1 MASTV
6 KTTISIG
13 GVLEPSVQ
21 AAFNKISQQS
31 NNIAQKCAKVAKVTG
46 GAVAAGV
53 ALATKSFANLEQ
65 ATANV
70 SATLGKNSTP
80 QVLEA
85 YNKKAVELSDT
96 MSKSST
102 EVMEGFNYLALA
114 GWSVEDSLQNVGA
127 IVKSSVVSGMELG
140 SCSDKV
146 TDSLSAL
153 GLSAKDT
160 ASYTDLLALAQTKG
174 NATFENLLDSLL
186 ASGGTFN
193 NFKIPLN
200 ETVAILDKLADQ
212 GLKGSEAGNAM
223 NSIFTNML
231 AVSGQAKEG
240 MTALGVSM
248 FDEAGKTRNMATVIA
263 ELNEKLS
270 GCTEQERDTYIA
282 MIAGKNH
289 LDDFNKLLATSG
301 NGLVDLAEDL
311 KDTEGALDKAAMTI
325 DDTILGKFKILWN
338 TIINTG
344 NAMIKEFAPNIKSS
358 LEKVQ
363 AKILELRP
371 KLSEFAA
378 SIKSTISDFIHS
390 NTFETIKSMFANT
403 FNFIIQNAPTI
414 ISTIKKFI
422 PVILGIGSAMATLKI
437 ASKISSFMGTISKVG
452 GAFSKIS
459 FAFKAVAGGAATLGQ
474 AMGFLMGPIG
484 WIALA
489 IGAIVAIVTIL
500 WNKCEPFREMV
511 CSLVQQVS
519 GWIQGTLLPV
529 IASIGEKISN
539 LWNSVLSPF
548 LQFISGILQPVFTV
562 AFTVIG
568 SIISTTFG
576 TIGQLIQ
583 STLQAFGGII
593 DFITGIFTA
602 NWSLAWQGIQDIFG
616 GIFNGLISLAKAPLN
631 AIIGL
636 VNKAIGGINS
646 LGSISLPKV
655 LGGGTIGINIPEIP
669 MLAKGGIT
677 DTPSVCGE
685 AGPEAVIP
693 LKRNNPRSIALME
706 KVSRLLGMNTDS
718 KDDSTLFNDM
728 NSLSKVFNNREIN
741 IPEINEKNS
750 IKSLDL
756 PNKNNI
762 VRDNPRSLSLLEKVK
777 RTKTNDKMIN
787 PTFVFAP
794 NISGSV
800 SNDEI
805 KKIKAE
811 YEDFK
816 DWVLSVLEDERR
828 TDFA

>member
-344 NAMIKEFAPNIKSS
+344 NAMVKEFAPNIKSS

-371 KLSEFAA
+371 KLIEFAT

-390 NTFETIKSMFANT
+390 NTFETIKSMLANT

-414 ISTIKKFI
+414 ISTVKRFI
-422 PVILGIGSAMATLKI
+422 PLILGIGSAMATLKI
-437 ASKISSFMGTISKVG
+437 ASKVSGFMGTISKIG

-474 AMGFLMGPIG
+474 AMRFLMGPIG

-500 WNKCEPFREMV
+500 WNRCEPFREMV

-519 GWIQGTLLPV
+519 GWIQGILLPV

-539 LWNSVLSPF
+539 LWNSVLAPF
-548 LQFISGILQPVFTV
+548 LQFISGILQPVFTI

-576 TIGQLIQ
+576 TIGQVIQ

-593 DFITGIFTA
+593 DFITGVFTG

-646 LGSISLPKV
+646 LGSAKLPKV
-655 LGGGTIGINIPEIP
+655 LGGGTVGINIPEIP
-669 MLAKGGIT
+669 MLARGGIT
-677 DTPSVCGE
+677 NIPSICGE

-693 LKRNNPRSIALME
+693 LKRNNPRS
-706 KVSRLLGMNTDS
+706 
-718 KDDSTLFNDM
+718 
-728 NSLSKVFNNREIN
+728 
-741 IPEINEKNS
+741 
-750 IKSLDL
+750 
-756 PNKNNI
+756 
-762 VRDNPRSLSLLEKVK
+762 LSLLEKTAGAIGAK
-777 RTKTNDKMIN
+777 GRNN
-787 PTFVFAP
+787 EGHTFVFAP
-794 NISGSV
+794 NISGNV
-800 SNDEI
+800 TDDEI
-805 KKIKAE
+805 RKIREE

-816 DWVLSVLEDERR
+816 EWVLSVFDDERR